1 MSLVI
6 HDFLNNRKEEW
17 LKKKLT
23 ADMSEADKSELLQE
37 ANTKYALAMWL
48 PDAAKRA
55 GQLSMATHPGKFSHP
70 SAKTSSIIADAEC
83 ASDGYLRT
91 GNITYDLDVF
101 GNAAA
106 MDVYKFLSLT
116 LENGQTV
123 LDHLELDSP
132 EIKAIFTIPTAE
144 FTTLKQGFLAV
155 KHGDKSQITDGL
167 VKQLYFPLEEDYHLL
182 SILTPSGLLVKF
194 KKKLDQMRFSDKA
207 KEARECRKKEAYH
220 GEGYDDIYDL
230 TITAYGG
237 TKPQNISVLNNQN
250 GGVSY
255 LLCSTPP
262 PLKKRNIR
270 LPTRNF
276 FTNTLWIGDLKESFK
291 FLHSLMKLSINNIS
305 VREAIGNILK
315 HVIDRVLERAFQV
328 RAFGLGWST
337 TEYYKDLPLPQR
349 LWLDDIYIKER
360 ENVEEWLDDICDAF
374 ARWVIQAYKKT
385 LKKEHINLG
394 DAELQHIRDFVDDAV
409 KNDKEFFK

>member
-23 ADMSEADKSELLQE
+23 ADMSEADKSDLLQE
-37 ANTKYALAMWL
+37 ASTKYALATWL

-70 SAKTSSIIADAEC
+70 SAKTSSIIANAEY
-83 ASDGYLRT
+83 ANDGYLRT
-91 GNITYDLDVF
+91 GNIAYDLDLF

-123 LDHLELDSP
+123 LDHLEVDSP
-132 EIKAIFTIPTAE
+132 EIKAIFTIPSAE

-155 KHGDKSQITDGL
+155 KQGDKSQITDGL
-167 VKQLYFPLEEDYHLL
+167 VKQLYFPIEEGYHLL

-194 KKKLDQMRFSDKA
+194 KKQLDQMRFSNNA
-207 KEARECRKKEAYH
+207 KEAKECRRKEAYH
-220 GEGYDDIYDL
+220 REGYDDIYNL
-230 TITAYGG
+230 TVTAYGG
-237 TKPQNISVLNNQN
+237 TKPQNISVLNSQN

-262 PLKKRNIR
+262 ILKKRNIR
-270 LPTRNF
+270 LPNRNF
-276 FTNTLWIGDLKESFK
+276 FTSTLRISGLKESFQS
-291 FLHSLMKLSINNIS
+291 LHGLLKLNINNIHI
-305 VREAIGNILK
+305 REAINNIIK
-315 HVIDRVLERAFQV
+315 YVIDYVLDHMFQV
-328 RAFGLGWST
+328 RNSGIGWST
-337 TEYYKDLPLPQR
+337 TDYYKNLPLAQR
-349 LWLDDIYIKER
+349 IWLDNRYIKER
-360 ENVEEWLDDICDAF
+360 ENIEDWLDTICSAF
-374 ARWVIQAYKKT
+374 ARWVIEAYKETFKREQI
-385 LKKEHINLG
+385 KLG

-409 KNDKEFFK
+409 KHDKEFFK